1 MKAPIAPLTVSAA
14 ARVLEAGLAG
24 DAAPR
29 ERPAPW
35 LMWLI
40 VTLQRQRVRQAWHH
54 ETVRQLRLDLSAS
67 EDDEYEDTG
76 DVPALPGWTYEF
88 HGSGCCLTA
97 PDGEILDVDAN
108 DPDGAVIDPW
118 FFATRAQSLSKREGP
133 EKRVFEFVA
142 TRELLVWSLADL
154 KASGILEP
162 PKGHLFRLAAP
173 IEALADRVAR
183 EDFGN
188 EQVRARW
195 GVALSDGDDTCAAAH
210 REWLATLARRREGGV
225 ITALEALLPAD
236 DARLLWLAILD
247 GPVDPTCG
255 LALAR
260 LRRYPSSAVDGAV
273 RAFLDR
279 VDPNKHLPYPA
290 HEALAYLF
298 ERDIDRP
305 HILAR
310 LATFAAVEHVTG
322 FGGNPF
328 IGSYAVLALTHAPSL
343 AMGLVR
349 RALRSPVPLAV
360 GEVAALLAAID
371 QPWCIRE
378 FEAAIKDATPAGA
391 ITLTEALRSSH
402 SELARRRGVELDV
415 APEHDPTSLGF
426 TFEEVLHNSI
436 GDLFAGPLEKAR
448 PLADTLRE
456 RFPPGWDGT

>member
-1 MKAPIAPLTVSAA
+1 MPITSLTVSAA
-14 ARVLEAGLAG
+14 ARVIEAALAG

-54 ETVRQLRLDLSAS
+54 ETVRQLRLDLSTN
-67 EDDEYEDTG
+67 DDEHEDTG

-108 DPDGAVIDPW
+108 DPDGAIIDPW

-142 TRELLVWSLADL
+142 TRELLVLSLADL
-154 KASGILEP
+154 KAAGILEP
-162 PKGHLFRLAAP
+162 PKGHHFRLAPA
-173 IEALADRVAR
+173 IEALAGHVAR
-183 EDFGN
+183 EDFAKDD
-188 EQVRARW
+188 VRRKW
-195 GVALSDGDDTCAAAH
+195 SALFGDDDSACSAAH
-210 REWLATLARRREGGV
+210 RAWLGALAKRREGGV
-225 ITALEALLPAD
+225 ITALEALLPED
-236 DARLLWLAILD
+236 DASLLWLAILD
-247 GPVDPTCG
+247 GPVDPTSG

-260 LRRYPSSAVDGAV
+260 LRRHPSGAIDVAV
-273 RAFLDR
+273 RAFLNR
-279 VDPNKHLPYPA
+279 IDPAKHLPYPA

-310 LATFAAVEHVTG
+310 LATFAAVEHVKG

-349 RALRSPVPLAV
+349 RALRSPVPIAV
-360 GEVAALLAAID
+360 SEVAALLAAID

-378 FEAAIKDATPAGA
+378 LEAAIKDATPAGA

-415 APEHDPTSLGF
+415 APEHDPTSIGF